1 MDRREYALGWT
12 FDRLDV
18 YGECRNN
25 EQERSGCELLAWVI
39 LARAMHG
46 QDGKWTDESLIS
58 GLRIRKKRKP
68 CPGECP
74 DRAYASGRNVS
85 PNLENSLA
93 GLTHLAQT

>member
-46 QDGKWTDESLIS
+46 QDGKWTDESLLS

-68 CPGECP
+68 CPGEQP
-74 DRAYASGRNVS
+74 GRAYTSGINVS
-85 PNLENSLA
+85 PAPENVLT
-93 GLTHLAQT
+93 GLTHPA